1 VDPLSRRELW
11 DILAELHVQGVTL
24 VISTPYMDEAER
36 CSRVG
41 LMYQGEMI
49 MCDAPEQIKAMIEG
63 ELIVLW
69 PTQVRR
75 AREILQELPGISE
88 IQIFGEQL
96 RVFAQDAEG
105 TMDAIREAL
114 ETSDIELCDA
124 QRGEP
129 RMEEAFISL
138 IRRQRQR

>member
-1 VDPLSRRELW
+1 MYPLSRRELW

-41 LMYQGEMI
+41 LMYRGEMI

-75 AREILQELPGISE
+75 AREIVQELPGVSE

-114 ETSDIELCDA
+114 ATSDIELCDA